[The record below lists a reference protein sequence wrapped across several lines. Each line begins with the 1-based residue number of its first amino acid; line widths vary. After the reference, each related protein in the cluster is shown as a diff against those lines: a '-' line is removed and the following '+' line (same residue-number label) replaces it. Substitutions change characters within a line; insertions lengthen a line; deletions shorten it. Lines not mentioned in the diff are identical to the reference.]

1 MKRRGPRSRG
11 HAALSVLAVS
21 PPKQESTSCLSQT
34 LMSRSLF
41 LHIRNSSAV
50 KNNRWWCWWRSVLFL
65 LLFDPEC
72 SVNKGQWLQ
81 QFTGCS
87 QSSTEV
93 SNICCLTVASSAGVC
108 WSLWAAPTIT
118 TQRVH
123 RKLKMTCI
131 CFWEV
136 EKVCLYVWVSREGL
150 AGWQSGAGPSSGF
163 SLSEQTTGQRWQF
176 PSLK

>member
-1 MKRRGPRSRG
+1 MNRRGPRSRG
-11 HAALSVLAVS
+11 HAALSGLAVS

-72 SVNKGQWLQ
+72 SVNKGQRLQ

-118 TQRVH
+118 TQSIH

-136 EKVCLYVWVSREGL
+136 KKVSKYCMSGPAEKALQDGRAELGL
-150 AGWQSGAGPSSGF
+150 LLGF
-163 SLSEQTTGQRWQF
+163 HCRNRRQASDGNFL
-176 PSLK
+176 L